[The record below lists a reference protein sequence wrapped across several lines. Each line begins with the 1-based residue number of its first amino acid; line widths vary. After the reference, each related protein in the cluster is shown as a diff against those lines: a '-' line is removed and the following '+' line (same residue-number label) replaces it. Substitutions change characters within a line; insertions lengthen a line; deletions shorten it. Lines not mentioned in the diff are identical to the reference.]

1 MQIQQIRKVAIVD
14 DTQSARETLAE
25 TLEMVGF
32 EPFVVENS
40 WTEIN
45 SLVEHIQANS
55 QAVICDHRLS
65 DSGLASLFKG
75 AELMPL
81 LYKNKFPSLL
91 ITTFIDQDIND
102 SIRKYRDEIPV
113 VLERDELVGI
123 YDIDTI
129 GNKIKRGFETC
140 SQEFQ
145 GILSSVRRPHR
156 TLVNIASVSNGLID
170 AFVPSWNP
178 YHAVSFPVSLIP
190 DELFLKVK
198 SRFEQKTDNWLI
210 ACVNTGAEKAG
221 DLYFTKFEAAPE
233 LDDNDGL
240 A

>member
-14 DTQSARETLAE
+14 DTQSAREELAE

-32 EPFVVENS
+32 EPFIVENS

-65 DSGLASLFKG
+65 DRGLAPFTGS
-75 AELMPL
+75 ELMPS
-81 LYKNKFPSLL
+81 LYQKKFPSIL
-91 ITTFIDQDIND
+91 ITQYTDQDIND
-102 SIRKYRDEIPV
+102 SIRKYRDKIPI
-113 VLERDELVGI
+113 VLKREELI
-123 YDIDTI
+123 DLYDINTI
-129 GNKIKRGFETC
+129 GNKIKKGLETC

-145 GILSSVRRPHR
+145 NIMSSSRRPHR
-156 TLVNIASVSNGLID
+156 TFIHIVNINNGLVD

-190 DELFLKVK
+190 DEFSSDIESRLK
-198 SRFEQKTDNWLI
+198 QKEDTWLI
-210 ACVNTGAEKAG
+210 SCVNTGAEKAD

-233 LDDNDGL
+233 LDKNDGL

>member
-14 DTQSARETLAE
+14 DTLSAREELAE
-25 TLEMVGF
+25 TLEIVGF
-32 EPFVVENS
+32 EPFIVENY

-65 DSGLASLFKG
+65 DRGLASFTG
-75 AELMPL
+75 AELMPS

-91 ITTFIDQDIND
+91 ITQYTDQDIND
-102 SIRKYRDEIPV
+102 SIRKYRDKIPI
-113 VLERDELVGI
+113 VLKREELI
-123 YDIDTI
+123 DLYDIDTI
-129 GNKIKRGFETC
+129 GNKIKKGLETC

-145 GILSSVRRPHR
+145 NIMSSTRRPHR
-156 TLVNIASVSNGLID
+156 TFIHIVNINNGLVD

-190 DELFLKVK
+190 DEFSSNIESRLK
-198 SRFEQKTDNWLI
+198 QKEDTWLI
-210 ACVNTGAEKAG
+210 ACVNTGAEKAD

-233 LDDNDGL
+233 LDENDGL